1 MVNTRGSHMQRSLSL
16 LAPTEREDNY
26 DWRTLALG
34 IAAVLA
40 HVPNHRHDSVTEVT
54 RQLKGSVAT
63 LKAHAARLELQ
74 AADQSKDD
82 TTREVAGR
90 IVELADR
97 MAECVAAI
105 LDLQR
110 IRMGKLR
117 LEMRQLDLV
126 QLARE
131 CAARCQ
137 QPSPRVVAAHSA
149 TAPVLADRARLGQA
163 LATVIDR
170 IVKSST
176 SGAVELRV
184 GVREWSDGR
193 PRLALTVGDVQPIV
207 QEPRVGAQASGE
219 LELYVARE
227 IVRLHGGELWV
238 EQRGGGRGS
247 SALLIL
253 PLDFSHGSHTV
264 LAPGTACSRTA

>member
-1 MVNTRGSHMQRSLSL
+1 MQRSLSL
-16 LAPTEREDNY
+16 LEPTEREDNY
-26 DWRTLALG
+26 DWRTLALA

-40 HVPNHRHDSVTEVT
+40 HMPDHPRDSVTEVT
-54 RQLKGSVAT
+54 GQLKGSVAT
-63 LKAHAARLELQ
+63 LKAHATRLELQ
-74 AADQSKDD
+74 TADQSNAEA
-82 TTREVAGR
+82 TREVAGL

-105 LDLQR
+105 LDVQR
-110 IRMGKLR
+110 IRMGKLH

-126 QLARE
+126 ELVRE
-131 CAARCQ
+131 CVKCYE
-137 QPSPRVVAAHSA
+137 QPTPRIVT
-149 TAPVLADRARLGQA
+149 TASCKQPVLADGARLSQA
-163 LATVIDR
+163 LATVIDSLVR
-170 IVKSST
+170 STT
-176 SGAVELRV
+176 SGTVELRV

-193 PRLALTVGDVQPIV
+193 PRAALTVGDPHPIS
-207 QEPRVGAQASGE
+207 QEPRVGVQGPVE

-253 PLDFSHGSHTV
+253 PLDFSHRSHTV
-264 LAPGTACSRTA
+264 LASGTACSRTA

>member
-1 MVNTRGSHMQRSLSL
+1 MQPYPSL
-16 LAPTEREDNY
+16 LAPTEREENY

-34 IAAVLA
+34 IAALLA
-40 HVPNHRHDSVTEVT
+40 QMPDHPRDSIIEVT
-54 RQLKGSVAT
+54 GQLKGSVAT

-74 AADQSKDD
+74 AADQSKSEA
-82 TTREVAGR
+82 TREVAGR

-105 LDLQR
+105 MDVQR

-117 LEMRQLDLV
+117 LELHPVDLV
-126 QLARE
+126 ELARE
-131 CAARCQ
+131 CAARSQ
-137 QPSPRVVAAHSA
+137 QPTARVVATDSA
-149 TAPVLADRARLGQA
+149 REPVLADRARLGQA
-163 LATVIDR
+163 LATVIDSV
-170 IVKSST
+170 VKSTT
-176 SGAVELRV
+176 SGALELRV

-193 PRLALTVGDVQPIV
+193 PRATLTVGDPQPIG
-207 QEPRVGAQASGE
+207 QEPRVGAQAPVE

-227 IVRLHGGELWV
+227 IVRLHGGDLWV

-253 PLDFSHGSHTV
+253 PLDFSHRSHTV

>member
-1 MVNTRGSHMQRSLSL
+1 MQRYLSL
-16 LAPTEREDNY
+16 RAPTEREDTY
-26 DWRTLALG
+26 DWRTLTLG

-40 HVPNHRHDSVTEVT
+40 HVPDHPRDSVIEVT
-54 RQLKGSVAT
+54 GQLKGSVAT

-74 AADQSKDD
+74 AADQSNAEA
-82 TTREVAGR
+82 TREVACR

-117 LEMRQLDLV
+117 LDVHRVDLV
-126 QLARE
+126 ELTRE
-131 CAARCQ
+131 CAARSQ
-137 QPSPRVVAAHSA
+137 QPSPRVVVTDSA
-149 TAPVLADRARLGQA
+149 NALVPADRARLGQA
-163 LATVIDR
+163 LTTVIDSV
-170 IVKSST
+170 VKSNT
-176 SGAVELRV
+176 RRTVELRV
-184 GVREWSDGR
+184 GTREWSDGR
-193 PRLALTVGDVQPIV
+193 PRATLTVGDQFPIGH
-207 QEPRVGAQASGE
+207 EPRVGARASID

-247 SALLIL
+247 SALVIL
-253 PLDFSHGSHTV
+253 PLDFSHRSHAV